1 MKYNPEDKINFFIS
15 KNPSLEGFNFEKIEG
30 GKNNKAYLISNK
42 LGQKYFLKEYFSSK
56 NDKRSR
62 LKIECDFLEFIKKT
76 KNINFPKIIIKDES
90 LNLAL
95 FSFIDGQKIPTC
107 KITEEH
113 INQVADFIISINSF
127 PDSINFSNMASDYHY
142 SIQSFIDTVDSRI
155 NKLSFATDIDLK
167 LKNKLTILKKK
178 IIKIWDIEK
187 FNINNEFS
195 DDEIKIKIPL
205 FLSPSDIG
213 FHNILMNNGRL
224 FFLDF
229 EYSGLDDLVKLVNDF
244 FTCPSAK
251 IPLKFKQKFIARL
264 MSSLATDNFF
274 IRRIFALERSYKIKW
289 SCILLNDYL
298 IHSKDRRIFSENK
311 NDNNISSDQYYRS
324 YDLLLS

>member
-1 MKYNPEDKINFFIS
+1 MIYNTEDKINFFIS
-15 KNPSLEGFNFEKIEG
+15 KNPCLEGFNFQKIEG
-30 GKNNKAYLISNK
+30 GKNNKGYLLKNK
-42 LGQKYFLKEYFSSK
+42 LGKKYFLKEYFSSK
-56 NDKRSR
+56 TDERNR
-62 LKIECDFLEFIKKT
+62 LKIEWDFLDFIKKT
-76 KNINFPKIIIKDES
+76 NNFNFPKTIIKDES

-95 FSFIDGQKIPTC
+95 FSFIEGQKISNNE
-107 KITEEH
+107 ITEKH
-113 INQVADFIISINSF
+113 INQVADFIISINSLLDNNYF
-127 PDSINFSNMASDYHY
+127 PNMASDYNC
-142 SIQSFIDTVDSRI
+142 SIHSFIETLDIRI
-155 NKLSFATDIDLK
+155 KKLSFATDIDLK
-167 LKNKLTILKKK
+167 LKNKLIILKKK
-178 IIKIWDIEK
+178 IIKLWDIEK
-187 FNINNEFS
+187 LNINNEFS
-195 DDEIKIKIPL
+195 YDEIKTKTPL

-251 IPLKFKQKFIARL
+251 IPFKFKQKFISRL
-264 MSSLATDNFF
+264 MSSLAIDNFF
-274 IRRIFALERSYKIKW
+274 IKRIFALERSYKIKW

-311 NDNNISSDQYYRS
+311 YDHNISSDQYNRS